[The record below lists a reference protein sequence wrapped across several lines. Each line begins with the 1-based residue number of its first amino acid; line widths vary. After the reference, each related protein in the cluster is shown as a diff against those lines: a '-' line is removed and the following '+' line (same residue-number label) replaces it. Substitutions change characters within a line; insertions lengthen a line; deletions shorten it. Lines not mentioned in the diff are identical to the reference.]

1 MMNKPI
7 PVAKDIYWIGVN
19 DLETHL
25 FESIWPL
32 PQGVCYNSYLI
43 DDEKVAL
50 VDTVKRGYF
59 PQFLEKIK
67 EVMKNGKTVDYLIIN
82 HMEPDHSGSM
92 HVLRDVFPKMKI
104 VGNKKTVDF
113 AKGFYGDDAPFHM
126 VEDGDTLKLGK
137 HTLKFFLTPMVHWPE
152 TMMTYDVSNKILFS
166 GDAFGGF
173 GTLNGGIFDDE
184 VDLSFFKNEILR
196 YYSNIVAK
204 YSPMVQKAL
213 GKLKGLEVKLIAAT
227 HGPIFRKDPSYIINL
242 YDKWSRQE
250 TEKGAVIAYASMYGN
265 TQVMAEAIARSM
277 AREGIDIIRLH
288 NISKSHL
295 SFILTDIW
303 RFKGI
308 VLGSCTYNT
317 KLFPPMDTLVRTL
330 DNDKLTGRVLGIFGS
345 YSWSGGAV
353 KALKEYADK
362 CPNHHA
368 DPIIEAKYAPT
379 DEDRE
384 KCVELGRNMAKEIV
398 KEGPARNP
406 CFLKDPRDR

>member
-1 MMNKPI
+1 MMSKPI
-7 PVAKDIYWIGVN
+7 PIAKDIYWVGAN

-25 FESIWPL
+25 FEAIWPL
-32 PQGVCYNSYLI
+32 PQGVSYNSYLI
-43 DDEKVAL
+43 DDDKVAL
-50 VDTVKRGYF
+50 IDTVKRGFF
-59 PQFLEKIK
+59 PQYIDKIK
-67 EVMKNGKTVDYLIIN
+67 EVIKNGKKVDYLVVN

-92 HVLRDVFPKMKI
+92 GVLQDVFPGIKI

-113 AKGFYGDDAPFHM
+113 AKGFYGDNASFHV
-126 VEDGDTLKLGK
+126 VEDGDTLELGK
-137 HTLKFFLTPMVHWPE
+137 HTLKFALTPMVHWPE
-152 TMMTYDVSNKILFS
+152 TMMTYETKNKILFS

-184 VDLSFFKNEILR
+184 VDLSFFENEILR

-213 GKLKGLEVKLIAAT
+213 GKLKELDVKIIAAT
-227 HGPIFRKDPSYIINL
+227 HGPIFRQNPSYIINL

-250 TEKGAVIAYASMYGN
+250 TERGAVIVYASMYGN
-265 TQVMAEAIARSM
+265 TQAMAESIARSM
-277 AREGIDIIRLH
+277 AQEGIDIIRLH

-317 KLFPPMDTLVRTL
+317 KLFPPMDTLVHTL
-330 DNDKLTGRVLGIFGS
+330 DNDRLTGRVLGIFGS

-353 KALKEYADK
+353 KALSEYAQK
-362 CPNHHA
+362 CPNLHV
-368 DPIIEAKYAPT
+368 DPVIEAKHAAST
-379 DEDRE
+379 EDRE
-384 KCVELGRNMAKEIV
+384 KCAELGRNMAKEI
-398 KEGPARNP
+398 ARDSSAQE
-406 CFLKDPRDR
+406 CKTS

>member
-7 PVAKDIYWIGVN
+7 PIAKDVYWIGVN

-25 FESIWPL
+25 FEAIWPL
-32 PQGVCYNSYLI
+32 PKGVCYNSYLI

-50 VDTVKRGYF
+50 IDTVKRGFF
-59 PQFLEKIK
+59 PQFLDKIK
-67 EVMKNGKTVDYLIIN
+67 GIMKKGKTVDYLIVN
-82 HMEPDHSGSM
+82 HMEPDHSGSLR
-92 HVLRDVFPKMKI
+92 VLREVFPNMKI

-113 AKGFYGDDAPFHM
+113 AKGFYGDDAQFHV

-137 HTLKFFLTPMVHWPE
+137 RTLKFFLTPMVHWPE
-152 TMMTYDVSNKILFS
+152 TMMTYEVNDKLLFS

-184 VDLSFFKNEILR
+184 VNLNYFEFEILR

-213 GKLKGLEVKLIAAT
+213 NKLKDLDVRLIAAT
-227 HGPIFRKDPSYIINL
+227 HGPLFRKDPSYIVNL

-250 TEKGAVIAYASMYGN
+250 TEKGAVIVYASMYGN
-265 TQVMAEAIARSM
+265 TQVMAESIARSM
-277 AREGIDIIRLH
+277 AQEGIDRIMLH

-303 RFKGI
+303 KFKGI

-317 KLFPPMDTLVRTL
+317 KLFPPMDMLVRTL
-330 DNDKLTGRVLGIFGS
+330 DNDKLMGRVLGIFGS

-353 KALKEYADK
+353 KALQEYAAK
-362 CPNHHA
+362 CPNQHVE
-368 DPIIEAKYAPT
+368 PIIEAKYASS
-379 DEDRE
+379 EDDHE
-384 KCVELGRNMAKEIV
+384 KCEELGKNMAREIV
-398 KEGPARNP
+398 
-406 CFLKDPRDR
+406 RDTPGEEC

>member
-1 MMNKPI
+1 
-7 PVAKDIYWIGVN
+7 
-19 DLETHL
+19 
-25 FESIWPL
+25 
-32 PQGVCYNSYLI
+32 
-43 DDEKVAL
+43 
-50 VDTVKRGYF
+50 
-59 PQFLEKIK
+59 
-67 EVMKNGKTVDYLIIN
+67 MKKGKTVDYLIVN

-92 HVLRDVFPKMKI
+92 GVLLEVFPNMKI

-113 AKGFYGDDAPFHM
+113 AKGFYGNDANFHV

-152 TMMTYDVSNKILFS
+152 TMMSYEVNDKILFS

-184 VDLSFFKNEILR
+184 VNLNDFEFEILR

-213 GKLKGLEVKLIAAT
+213 NRLKDLDVGLIAAT
-227 HGPIFRKDPSYIINL
+227 HGPIFRTDISYIVNL

-250 TEKGAVIAYASMYGN
+250 CEKGAVIVYASMYGN
-265 TQVMAEAIARSM
+265 TQVMAESIARSM
-277 AREGIDIIRLH
+277 AKEGIDKIMLH

-303 RFKGI
+303 KFKGI

-317 KLFPPMDTLVRTL
+317 KLFPPMDMLVRTL

-353 KALKEYADK
+353 KALKEYAEK
-362 CPNHHA
+362 CPNQHVE
-368 DPIIEAKYAPT
+368 PIIEAKYAPT
-379 DEDRE
+379 EEDRE
-384 KCVELGRNMAKEIV
+384 KCAELGRSMGREIIKDALPKE
-398 KEGPARNP
+398 
-406 CFLKDPRDR
+406 C